1 LQTGIEAEYRAL
13 EEEFLPQRKKRKVA
27 DLKPITRGGD
37 INGDEIIIP
46 GADKM
51 DAKTLARAKNREQA
65 KKSREKKKR
74 EIEGMS
80 EELNEAR
87 LKLKEQ
93 EDFLARAQEKLKL
106 YDEMVETNRKL
117 AEENLRLQ
125 AILFPDPDD
134 PLAMATPG
142 AGAVRGTSDG
152 GEKKGQCQARLSL
165 AHNFVDLIQ
174 NGCSWEDGV
183 AELCTDDDAEFH
195 SDSMPRCET
204 VQQFADTMVETT
216 KVVFA
221 DFKYI
226 RKSSTCDGEQVT
238 VVCMAQGSHVAK
250 GQAEP
255 TSPPK
260 SMNAM
265 AVFSIK
271 FVSTKHEGKK
281 IESVDLIFDTH
292 TAYCQLGWPLVCF
305 LKPKAKPREGGLVAN
320 SKGGFRWHSAL

>member
-1 LQTGIEAEYRAL
+1 
-13 EEEFLPQRKKRKVA
+13 
-27 DLKPITRGGD
+27 
-37 INGDEIIIP
+37 
-46 GADKM
+46 M

-74 EIEGMS
+74 AIEGMS

-87 LKLKEQ
+87 MKLKEQ
-93 EDFLARAQEKLKL
+93 EDFLDRAQEKLKL

-125 AILFPDPDD
+125 SILFPDPDD

-142 AGAVRGTSDG
+142 TG
-152 GEKKGQCQARLSL
+152 GSSEGGSKGQCSARLSL
-165 AHNFVDLIQ
+165 AHNFIDHIQ

-204 VQQFADTMVETT
+204 IQQFADTMVETT

-255 TSPPK
+255 VVPPK

-265 AVFSIK
+265 AVFFIK

-305 LKPKAKPREGGLVAN
+305 LKPKTKPREGGLVAN
-320 SKGGFRWHSAL
+320 SKGGFRFEHAV